1 MFAKKKNHMMFAKH
15 SLGGTILSFGLFNP
29 KNTSFLKIVKNHN
42 STTVNS
48 VDMNMWQ
55 DIKHDL

>member
-1 MFAKKKNHMMFAKH
+1 MFAKH

-42 STTVNS
+42 STTVKS
-48 VDMNMWQ
+48 VDVNMWQ

>member
-1 MFAKKKNHMMFAKH
+1 MFAKH

-29 KNTSFLKIVKNHN
+29 KNTSFLKVVKNHN

-48 VDMNMWQ
+48 VDVICGKILNMTCE
-55 DIKHDL
+55 DLKEIPK